1 MGVVLAMTCFLLL
14 VELAVFFALLSAVR
28 RLRGKRR
35 AFVSALAALTAAGAL
50 WTSRQAASILFFF
63 R

>member
-1 MGVVLAMTCFLLL
+1 MGVVLAMVCFLLL
-14 VELAVFFALLSAVR
+14 VELAVFFVLLSAMR

-35 AFVSALAALTAAGAL
+35 ALVSALAALTAAGAL
-50 WTSRQAASILFFF
+50 WTFRQAASILFFF

>member
-1 MGVVLAMTCFLLL
+1 MGIVLAMICFLLL
-14 VELAVFFALLSAVR
+14 VESAVFFALLSAVR

-35 AFVSALAALTAAGAL
+35 ALVSALAALTAAGAL
-50 WTSRQAASILFFF
+50 WTFRQAASILFFF